1 MSYEKVASA
10 TERVIGVKQTI
21 RAVQQKTVKIIYIAN
36 DARQDLTLDLRSIA
50 KKNGIPIVEV
60 DSMKKLG
67 LNCGISVGAA
77 SVGIIN

>member
-1 MSYEKVASA
+1 MSYEKVANA
-10 TERVIGVKQTI
+10 TDRVIGIKQTL
-21 RAVQQKTVKIIYIAN
+21 RAVQHNTVKIVVIAN
-36 DARQDLTLDLRSIA
+36 DARHDLIGEIKSTA
-50 KKNGIPIVEV
+50 EKNGIPIIEV

>member
-1 MSYEKVASA
+1 MSYEKVANA